1 MDLKDLSPNSDWL
14 KSPRKGGSLRRRTF
28 SFFLDLFCVLLTTK
42 LLMASYISYLRT
54 FMFMMG
60 EKSQALLTT
69 QMHKV
74 EFSVITVVF
83 FGYFFLS
90 YYMGAGKTPGKI
102 LFRLRVVPNR
112 NETELLTFKESI
124 KRTSAYLFCYLTGF
138 VLFAIPYFN
147 KNKEGLPDMFS
158 DSKVMTEEAYQA
170 MLKSAKEENQI
181 DTTAGEQLELDF
193 TPVVV
198 APENI
203 IYLPGPEFY
212 KDQVIEDDDE
222 DKAA

>member
-1 MDLKDLSPNSDWL
+1 MDLQDLSPNSDWL
-14 KSPRKGGSLRRRTF
+14 KSPRQGGSLRRRTF

-42 LLMASYISYLRT
+42 LLMASYISYLKT

-60 EKSQALLTT
+60 DKSHSLLTN
-69 QMHKV
+69 QMYKV

-112 NETELLTFKESI
+112 KETDLLTFKESL
-124 KRTSAYLFCYLTGF
+124 KRTSAYLFCYITGF

-147 KNKEGLPDMFS
+147 KNKAGLPDMFS
-158 DSKVMTEEAYQA
+158 DSKVMTEEDYQL
-170 MLKSAKEENQI
+170 MLKIEKEESKKEQI
-181 DTTAGEQLELDF
+181 SSEQLELDF
-193 TPVVV
+193 TLQVVSQ
-198 APENI
+198 ENI

-212 KDQVIEDDDE
+212 KDQDKKDDE